1 MSPRDLIYR
10 SFFYEKSD
18 MKILGIDDNTDI
30 TELLDTVLNGSGHE
44 YTFVNDGKSGIEKIK
59 ESQYDLVLL
68 DLSMPGFSGEDVLTE
83 LNKEKLVKKQKI
95 IIFSASSNND
105 SEMEEFVSKNGA
117 YGYIRKPVD
126 VDKLLE
132 QLDGMQ

>member
-1 MSPRDLIYR
+1 
-10 SFFYEKSD
+10 

-59 ESQYDLVLL
+59 ENQYDLILL

-126 VDKLLE
+126 VDKLLAI
-132 QLDGMQ
+132 LDDIK